1 MNCPNISRPGLPGKK
16 RIVIKVGTSSLIYS
30 NGKVN
35 LHFIDLLARQISDL
49 RNRDYQVILVSS
61 GAIGVGYPVLG
72 FKERPASVPYK
83 QAAAAVGQG
92 LLMNLY
98 EKAFHEYGQTVAQV
112 LLTKGDALNP
122 KRYLHASDTLVSL
135 LELGAVPIVNENDAV
150 TADEIKIG
158 DNDTLS
164 ATVASVADAGLLII
178 LSDVD
183 GLYTADPSVHS
194 DAELIHEIPQF
205 DRSLFAMA
213 GGPGSQV
220 GTGGM
225 HTKLQAAEICVQ
237 SGIDMII
244 ACSSEAD
251 ILYRIMNG
259 EEAGTLFRAQDVH
272 PQMRKKALIIGADVK
287 GKIFVD
293 KGCRD
298 ALLEGGSS
306 LLPVGMVRVEGDFR
320 EGDSLSVFYK
330 DTEIGRGISHYDTE
344 DARLICGHRTGEL
357 ASALGHEAPYDTMIH
372 RDYLIIMK

>member
-1 MNCPNISRPGLPGKK
+1 M
-16 RIVIKVGTSSLIYS
+16 
-30 NGKVN
+30 
-35 LHFIDLLARQISDL
+35 
-49 RNRDYQVILVSS
+49 
-61 GAIGVGYPVLG
+61 
-72 FKERPASVPYK
+72 
-83 QAAAAVGQG
+83 
-92 LLMNLY
+92 
-98 EKAFHEYGQTVAQV
+98 
-112 LLTKGDALNP
+112 
-122 KRYLHASDTLVSL
+122 
-135 LELGAVPIVNENDAV
+135 
-150 TADEIKIG
+150 
-158 DNDTLS
+158 
-164 ATVASVADAGLLII
+164 II

-259 EEAGTLFRAQDVH
+259 EEAGTFPGPRCSSSNEE
-272 PQMRKKALIIGADVK
+272 KALIIGADVK

-357 ASALGHEAPYDTMIH
+357 APALGMKLRMI
-372 RDYLIIMK
+372 R